1 MELTVGNSFIFAV
14 LNKGIWSFKPLS
26 VKPNKII
33 DVLLETFRAVKVIQE
48 TVSKK
53 KCPGVNS

>member
-1 MELTVGNSFIFAV
+1 MENILIFAV